1 MTTQKQA
8 CPRWATELLEAP
20 LLIHRFLDH
29 LKESGHSDGTITHYR
44 ASAYH
49 FALWLERCGKRL
61 SEIDLRLIE
70 RFARHRCKC
79 MSGRRTNRISLLC
92 IGRIRRF
99 VRFLAKEQLVRPIDA
114 PRKPV
119 DDRLVRFSDWLRMH
133 RGLSEATI
141 KGRLWQLEKLLS
153 ALGRN
158 PRAYTT
164 ALIKRVALAEAR
176 NHQPHV
182 AQNKMTALRSYLR
195 FLAANGECR
204 ASLDHAVPTIAR
216 WRLANLPKYVS
227 AADVERIVAS
237 CEAVRPASSRDKA
250 ILLLLARLGLRAGDI
265 FNLRL
270 DDISW
275 EEGTIRV
282 SGKGRRGTRLPLPQD
297 VGNAL
302 LSYINDG
309 RPCTSDTRVFQRAMA
324 PYKPLL
330 RSTVISRVVANA
342 IGRAGLTNAP
352 SHGANLLRH
361 SAATAMLR
369 GGASLDLIGTVLR
382 HKSPDTTL
390 IYAKLDAS
398 TLKRVAQPWPG
409 R

>member
-1 MTTQKQA
+1 L
-8 CPRWATELLEAP
+8 REAP

-49 FALWLERCGKRL
+49 FALWLERCEKRL
-61 SEIDLRLIE
+61 SEIDPRLIE

-99 VRFLAKEQLVRPIDA
+99 VRFLSKEQLVRPIDA
-114 PRKPV
+114 PAKPLE
-119 DDRLVRFSDWLRMH
+119 DRLVRFSDWLRTH

-141 KGRLWQLEKLLS
+141 KGRVWQLEKLLS
-153 ALGRN
+153 ALAGN
-158 PRAYTT
+158 PSEYTT
-164 ALIKRVALAEAR
+164 ALIKKVALAEAR
-176 NHQPHV
+176 KHPPHV

-195 FLAANGECR
+195 FLAANGECQ

-227 AADVERIVAS
+227 AADVERIIAS
-237 CEAVRPASSRDKA
+237 CEAVRPAGSRDKA

-282 SGKGRRGTRLPLPQD
+282 SGKGRRAVRLPLPQD

-309 RPCTSDTRVFQRAMA
+309 RPFTLDTRVFQRAMA
-324 PYKPLL
+324 PYKPL
-330 RSTVISRVVANA
+330 RRATVISRVVANA
-342 IGRAGLTNAP
+342 IERAGLTNAP

-369 GGASLDLIGTVLR
+369 GGASLDLIGAVLR